1 MYCVCVTCVNM
12 DALRACRWAGM
23 PRRLLKMRNDDAI
36 ESDLVLTMLMGDVVE
51 PRRNF
56 IESKR

>member
-1 MYCVCVTCVNM
+1 MLRP
-12 DALRACRWAGM
+12 DAACRWAGM
-23 PRRLLKMRNDDAI
+23 LRRLLKMRNDDAI
-36 ESDLVLTMLMGDVVE
+36 ESDPVLTMLMGDVVE